1 MQFSLREDLTP
12 DLRQLL
18 DEHWE
23 ILEATIQPYAAIVLH
38 PQPTLS
44 LWQSK
49 VGSVPYLP
57 KNIEYPKGA
66 DGQELQLLA
75 QINFAEVPSLP
86 NFPQAGILQFYIA
99 PENEL
104 YGADLENLSATDNFR
119 VLYFSEIETD
129 EAQLTTDFSFL
140 PEFESPLLGSAAL
153 QFEKKFSPIS
163 GGDYRFHD
171 SLGKL
176 LSEFHDDLIWEYADK
191 VNDGVGH
198 RIGGYPGFTQADP
211 REWKEAY
218 LDHDCLLF
226 QLDSEQVQNAN
237 CFVDLMWGD
246 TGIANFFIKSE
257 ALKKLDF
264 SNVLFNW
271 DCC

>member
-1 MQFSLREDLTP
+1 MQLSLREDLTS

-23 ILEATIQPYAAIVLH
+23 IVEATIQPYVAIVLY
-38 PQPTLS
+38 PRPTLS

-49 VGSVPYLP
+49 VGGVPYLP

-75 QINFAEVPSLP
+75 QINFAEVPQLP

-99 PENEL
+99 PEDDL
-104 YGADLENLSATDNFR
+104 LGANFENPTATDNFR
-119 VLYFSEIETD
+119 VLYFAEVLTD
-129 EAQLTTDFSFL
+129 ETQSVTDFSFL
-140 PEFESPLLGSAAL
+140 PEFDGPLIGSAAL
-153 QFEKKFSPIS
+153 QFEKKFAPIS
-163 GGDYRFHD
+163 ADDYRFNE
-171 SLGKL
+171 SLGDL
-176 LSEFHDDLIWEYADK
+176 LSEVRSDLRDEYAEK
-191 VNDGVGH
+191 VHEGTGH
-198 RIGGYPGFTQADP
+198 RIGGYPGFVQTDP
-211 REWKEAY
+211 REWNESCRNY
-218 LDHDCLLF
+218 DCLLF
-226 QLDSEQVQNAN
+226 QLDSEQVEDAN

-246 TGIANFFIKSE
+246 TGIANFFITSE